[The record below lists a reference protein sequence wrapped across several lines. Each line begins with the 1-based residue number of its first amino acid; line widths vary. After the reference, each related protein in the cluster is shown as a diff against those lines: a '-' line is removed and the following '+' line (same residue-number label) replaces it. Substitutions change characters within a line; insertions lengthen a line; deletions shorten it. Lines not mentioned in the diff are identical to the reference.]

1 MSYSPWKQLER
12 RHAKRMKGDRLW
24 RPDYGDSAPD
34 GENAEHIWDCKA
46 YVRHAVITMFL
57 RCEAKYKAFGQG
69 RHFHLCL
76 FAREHSKAGDFIVIR
91 AARHTQLLEAEKRLA
106 ELEGTTT

>member
-1 MSYSPWKQLER
+1 MAYSPWKQLER

-34 GENAEHIWDCKA
+34 GENATHVWDCKA
-46 YVRHAVITMFL
+46 DAAHAAVTMFVV
-57 RCEAKYKAFGQG
+57 CEAKYKAFANG

-76 FAREHSKAGDFIVIR
+76 FARNHPKAGDFIVIR
-91 AARHTQLLEAEKRLA
+91 ADRHTDLLDKEERLAALEAA
-106 ELEGTTT
+106 